1 MQKLVLTG
9 AAFGALLGAA
19 AAVTP
24 ALAGDAPA
32 GALVPGMQVA
42 QVPPPPPPML
52 SWTGFY
58 VGANGG
64 WVSSAR
70 DKIVNTGTDT
80 GTAGLGSFLAAPGPF
95 GPFGGHQI
103 PAQFSMPYD
112 GWQAGGTIG
121 YNLQVAPQ
129 WVLGFE
135 MDFDDGDATDK
146 RAFAFSG
153 IAPVLGNNLAPG
165 GNPGVPP
172 FATAYKR
179 SIGFISTD
187 RVRAGFLPTP
197 TLMVFGSA
205 GLSWGE
211 TEMQSAFFCPTCAA
225 PAANSATANTHHRWG
240 AGLAWGGGAE
250 WMFLPNWSLKAEYIR
265 ADLGTNDANIRYN
278 YGANTSSMRSA
289 STFVE
294 DIVRVGVN
302 YHFAPPPPPPA
313 PAAMPAPPPAAPKVF
328 IVFFDWDRD
337 SITNEGRQIIAQA
350 ADAYKSGAPVQIQV
364 TGYTDRSG
372 SAGYN
377 QRLSERRANNVA
389 KALAALGVPPAQMVV
404 SGRGENDNRVPT
416 ANGVREPQNRRV
428 EIVTP

>member
-1 MQKLVLTG
+1 MRFLING
-9 AAFGALLGAA
+9 AAVALLAA

-24 ALAGDAPA
+24 ALAEDAP
-32 GALVPGMQVA
+32 GGPLVPGMQLA
-42 QVPPPPPPML
+42 QMPPPPPVM

-58 VGANGG
+58 VGVNGG
-64 WVSSAR
+64 WVGSNR
-70 DKIVNTGTDT
+70 DRVINTGTDT
-80 GTAGLGSFLAAPGPF
+80 SIGGLGTALNTPGPF
-95 GPFGGHQI
+95 GPFGGHTI
-103 PAQFSMPYD
+103 PTQFNLPYD

-135 MDFDDGDATDK
+135 MDFDDGDATG
-146 RAFAFSG
+146 RRTF
-153 IAPVLGNNLAPG
+153 NYPG
-165 GNPGVPP
+165 GLLVP
-172 FATAYKR
+172 FSTSFKR
-179 SIGFISTD
+179 SVGFIGTD

-197 TLMVFGSA
+197 SLMLFGSF
-205 GLSWGE
+205 GLAWGE
-211 TEMQSAFFCPTCAA
+211 TEMRSAFVCAVCA
-225 PAANSATANTHHRWG
+225 PPSGTQAATANTAHRWG
-240 AGLAWGGGAE
+240 AGLAVGGGAE

-265 ADLGTNDANIRYN
+265 ADLGTGASNIRYN
-278 YGANTSSMRSA
+278 YGPGGAPITSFSSMRSA
-289 STFVE
+289 STFTE
-294 DIVRVGVN
+294 DIVRVGLN

-328 IVFFDWDRD
+328 IVFFDWDKDR
-337 SITNEGRQIIAQA
+337 ITPEGMQIISQA
-350 ADAYKSGAPVQIQV
+350 AAAYKSGAPVQIQV

-372 SAGYN
+372 SPGYN

-389 KALAALGVPPAQMVV
+389 KALAAQGVPPAQMVV